1 MRKEVIGD
9 ATLYLGN
16 CLTVL
21 SGLGDGCQNPD
32 VSVEQGRGAG
42 NDLKTRTFIADAV
55 ITDPPY
61 GIDFKYE
68 SHNDSLENWYELMN
82 AAVPLCKAAAPFVI
96 MPSCAVKRL
105 PWWYA
110 NHQPEW
116 IVAWHKGSPGHV
128 STIGF
133 NDWEPHVCW
142 GRPKRPMHDHFS
154 TPCGFDENGHPC
166 PKPVRYSTWLVSRG
180 AAKGETV
187 LDPFMGSGTTGVACM
202 NLGRK
207 FIGIEIEPKYFE
219 IACERITNA
228 QRQER
233 LFA

>member
-1 MRKEVIGD
+1 MRKEVIGN
-9 ATLYLGN
+9 ATLYLGD
-16 CLTVL
+16 CLDVL
-21 SGLGDGCQNPD
+21 PMLCGLGDGCQNPD
-32 VSVEQGRGAG
+32 VSVDQGGGAAIA
-42 NDLKTRTFIADAV
+42 LPTRIDAI

-61 GIDFKYE
+61 GIGFKYE
-68 SHNDSLENWYELMN
+68 SHDDDLDKWFVLMDKV
-82 AAVPLCKAAAPFVI
+82 VPLCKAAAPFVI

-166 PKPVRYSTWLVSRG
+166 PKPLRYATWLVSRG
-180 AAKGETV
+180 ARKGETV
-187 LDPFMGSGTTGVACM
+187 ADPFMGSGTTGVACM
-202 NLGRK
+202 QLGRK
-207 FIGIEIEPKYFE
+207 FIGIEIEPKYFD
-219 IACERITNA
+219 IACERIENA